1 MEDYNRMVIDLLKE
15 AITNEN
21 YRVNS
26 EKSLDVLRE
35 IRMAITAA
43 NIKGLP
49 TDELCELKSDVE
61 QLRKLLWRRLYYLL
75 Y

>member
-15 AITNEN
+15 AITDEN

-26 EKSLDVLRE
+26 ERSLEVLRE
-35 IRMAITAA
+35 IRMAITTAS
-43 NIKGLP
+43 IKGLP

-61 QLRKLLWRRLYYLL
+61 QLRKLL
-75 Y
+75 

>member
-1 MEDYNRMVIDLLKE
+1 MENYNRMVIDLFKE

-61 QLRKLLWRRLYYLL
+61 QLRKLL
-75 Y
+75 

>member
-1 MEDYNRMVIDLLKE
+1 MKDYSRIVIDLFKE
-15 AITNEN
+15 AIINGN
-21 YRVNS
+21 YQVNS

-61 QLRKLLWRRLYYLL
+61 QLRKLL
-75 Y
+75 

>member
-1 MEDYNRMVIDLLKE
+1 MKDYSRIVIDLFKE
-15 AITNEN
+15 AIINGN
-21 YRVNS
+21 YQVNS
-26 EKSLDVLRE
+26 EKSLEVLRK

-61 QLRKLLWRRLYYLL
+61 QLR
-75 Y
+75 

>member
-26 EKSLDVLRE
+26 ERSFQILNE
-35 IRMAITAA
+35 IKKAITAA
-43 NIKGLP
+43 NIKRLP
-49 TDELCELKSDVE
+49 TDELCKLESDVKQIRE
-61 QLRKLLWRRLYYLL
+61 LL
-75 Y
+75 

>member
-1 MEDYNRMVIDLLKE
+1 MEYYNRMVIDLFKE

-26 EKSLDVLRE
+26 EKSLDMLRE

-49 TDELCELKSDVE
+49 TDELCELESDVK
-61 QLRKLLWRRLYYLL
+61 QIRKLL
-75 Y
+75 

>member
-1 MEDYNRMVIDLLKE
+1 MEDYNRMVIDLFKE
-15 AITNEN
+15 AITNGN

-49 TDELCELKSDVE
+49 TDELCKLESDVKQIRE
-61 QLRKLLWRRLYYLL
+61 LL
-75 Y
+75 

>member
-1 MEDYNRMVIDLLKE
+1 MKDYSRIVIDLFKE
-15 AITNEN
+15 AITNGN

-61 QLRKLLWRRLYYLL
+61 QLRKLL
-75 Y
+75 

>member
-61 QLRKLLWRRLYYLL
+61 QLRKLL
-75 Y
+75 

>member
-1 MEDYNRMVIDLLKE
+1 MKIENYNRMVINLFKE

-61 QLRKLLWRRLYYLL
+61 QLRKLL
-75 Y
+75 

>member
-1 MEDYNRMVIDLLKE
+1 MKDYSRIVIDLFKE
-15 AITNEN
+15 AIINEN

-43 NIKGLP
+43 NIYGLP
-49 TDELCELKSDVE
+49 TDELHKLESDV
-61 QLRKLLWRRLYYLL
+61 KLIRDLL
-75 Y
+75 

>member
-1 MEDYNRMVIDLLKE
+1 MKIENYNRMVIDLFKE

-61 QLRKLLWRRLYYLL
+61 QLRKLL
-75 Y
+75 

>member
-1 MEDYNRMVIDLLKE
+1 MKDYSRIVIDLFKE
-15 AITNEN
+15 AIINGN

-61 QLRKLLWRRLYYLL
+61 QLRKLL
-75 Y
+75 

>member
-1 MEDYNRMVIDLLKE
+1 MKDYSRIVIDLFKE
-15 AITNEN
+15 AIINGN
-21 YRVNS
+21 YQVNS
-26 EKSLDVLRE
+26 EKSLEVLRK

-61 QLRKLLWRRLYYLL
+61 QLRKLL
-75 Y
+75 

>member
-1 MEDYNRMVIDLLKE
+1 MDNYNRMVIDLFKE

-35 IRMAITAA
+35 IDR
-43 NIKGLP
+43 
-49 TDELCELKSDVE
+49 KSVV
-61 QLRKLLWRRLYYLL
+61 
-75 Y
+75 

>member
-1 MEDYNRMVIDLLKE
+1 MKDYSRIVIDLFKE
-15 AITNEN
+15 AIINGN

-61 QLRKLLWRRLYYLL
+61 QLRGLQRS
-75 Y
+75 

>member
-1 MEDYNRMVIDLLKE
+1 MKDYSRIVIDLIKE
-15 AITNEN
+15 AIINGN
-21 YRVNS
+21 YQVNS

-61 QLRKLLWRRLYYLL
+61 QLRKLL
-75 Y
+75 

>member
-1 MEDYNRMVIDLLKE
+1 MKDYSRIVIDLFKE
-15 AITNEN
+15 AIINGN
-21 YRVNS
+21 YQVNS
-26 EKSLDVLRE
+26 EKSLEVLRE

-61 QLRKLLWRRLYYLL
+61 QLRKLL
-75 Y
+75 

>member
-1 MEDYNRMVIDLLKE
+1 MENYNRMVIDLFKE
-15 AITNEN
+15 AITNKN

-61 QLRKLLWRRLYYLL
+61 QLRKLL
-75 Y
+75 

>member
-1 MEDYNRMVIDLLKE
+1 MKDYSRIVIDLFKE

-26 EKSLDVLRE
+26 EKSLDVLRG

-43 NIKGLP
+43 NIYGLP
-49 TDELCELKSDVE
+49 TDELHKLESDVE
-61 QLRKLLWRRLYYLL
+61 QIRAQRWDGLLENA
-75 Y
+75 

>member
-1 MEDYNRMVIDLLKE
+1 MDNYNRMVIDLFKE

-61 QLRKLLWRRLYYLL
+61 QLRKLL
-75 Y
+75 

>member
-1 MEDYNRMVIDLLKE
+1 MKDYSRIVIDLFKE

-61 QLRKLLWRRLYYLL
+61 QLRKLL
-75 Y
+75 

>member
-1 MEDYNRMVIDLLKE
+1 MDNYNRMVIDLFKE

-43 NIKGLP
+43 NIKRLP
-49 TDELCELKSDVE
+49 TDELCKLESDVKQIRE
-61 QLRKLLWRRLYYLL
+61 LL
-75 Y
+75 

>member
-15 AITNEN
+15 AITDEN

-61 QLRKLLWRRLYYLL
+61 QLRKLL
-75 Y
+75 

>member
-1 MEDYNRMVIDLLKE
+1 MENYNRMVIDLFKE
-15 AITNEN
+15 AITNKN

-49 TDELCELKSDVE
+49 TDELCKLESDVKQIRE
-61 QLRKLLWRRLYYLL
+61 LL
-75 Y
+75 